1 MITSNI
7 GKIFLSAY
15 NEKYGKH
22 YDAKTFFMEQYYP
35 LFFDQNKYMMTA
47 GNSPLENPKL
57 SWEKMI
63 RGQIPFETSEQRK
76 ERFENFVNKVENSEA
91 DASIAIGYPTLD
103 INATTSGQVTNLQN
117 NVSKDDVY
125 YSWLGAGLGIGLQG
139 GFSVLFSEKKILL
152 DIFDGWKIYR
162 DVLNNTPNLKGN
174 QINTWNGQWLA
185 HRYSSVYVE
194 NNPMA
199 NFMPFS
205 TKEGLMSIEV
215 RSWTSV
221 LIAMAKKHQDQQMI
235 GYVYNYGQTNTTVGF
250 IPFSLSQIRRPID
263 LYQKFFGM
271 DSAKKAEPL
280 WGTAFG
286 FLKACQSGAI
296 GLRAMEPKGLR
307 DYIEKGKVP
316 KIKKSEEEIIN
327 YNTYKIWIMAM
338 LNNEDLWANA
348 QEFARELQ
356 LFVKK
361 DKPKSTKRKNQ
372 VDLVLASINKKQ
384 FFASI
389 TEIVK
394 EAENSGKI
402 EDVAKVIHLMP
413 NDNVPYFLTLI
424 RFHYATMDNKASQ
437 QILFDNL

>member
-7 GKIFLSAY
+7 GKLFLTAY

-22 YDAKTFFMEQYYP
+22 YDAKTFFLEQYYP

-63 RGQIPFETSEQRK
+63 KGQIPFETPEQRK
-76 ERFENFVNKVENSEA
+76 ERFENFINKVEKSEA

-117 NVSKDDVY
+117 NVSKDDIY
-125 YSWLGAGLGIGLQG
+125 YSWIGAGLGIGLQG

-152 DIFDGWKIYR
+152 DLFDGWKVYR
-162 DVLNNTPNLKGN
+162 DALNNTPNLRGN

-185 HRYSSVYVE
+185 HRYSSVFVE
-194 NNPMA
+194 NKPMA

-205 TKEGLMSIEV
+205 TKEGLMSIDV
-215 RSWTSV
+215 RSWTGV
-221 LIAMAKKHQDQQMI
+221 LIAMAKKHQDQQMM

-271 DSAKKAEPL
+271 VSAKKAEPL

-286 FLKACQSGAI
+286 FLRACQSGAI

-307 DYIEKGKVP
+307 DYIEKGKMP
-316 KIKKSEEEIIN
+316 KIKETEEETIN
-327 YNTYKIWIMAM
+327 FNTYKIWIMAM
-338 LNNEDLWANA
+338 LNNEDLWAKA

-356 LFVKK
+356 RFVKE

-372 VDLVLASINKKQ
+372 VDSVLESINKKQ
-384 FFASI
+384 FFVCI

-394 EAENSGKI
+394 ERDGSGKI
-402 EDVAKVIHLMP
+402 EDVAKTIHLMP

-424 RFHYATMDNKASQ
+424 RFHYATMENKATQ
-437 QILFDNL
+437 QTVFDN

>member
-1 MITSNI
+1 MITSTI
-7 GKIFLSAY
+7 GKIFLNAY
-15 NEKYGKH
+15 NEKYCKH

-35 LFFDQNKYMMTA
+35 LFFNQNKYMMTA

-63 RGQIPFETSEQRK
+63 KGQIPFETSAQRK
-76 ERFENFVNKVENSEA
+76 ERFENFINKVENSEA

-117 NVSKDDVY
+117 NVSKDDVF
-125 YSWLGAGLGIGLQG
+125 YSWIGAGLGIGLQG
-139 GFSVLFSEKKILL
+139 GLSVLFSEKKILL
-152 DIFDGWKIYR
+152 DIFDGWTVYR

-185 HRYSSVYVE
+185 HRYSNMFVE

-205 TKEGLMSIEV
+205 TKEGLMSIDV

-221 LIAMAKKHQDQQMI
+221 LIAMAKKHQDRQMM

-250 IPFSLSQIRRPID
+250 IPFSLSQIRRPIE

-296 GLRAMEPKGLR
+296 GLRAMEPKGLG
-307 DYIEKGKVP
+307 DYIEKGKIP
-316 KIKKSEEEIIN
+316 KIKESEEETIN
-327 YNTYKIWIMAM
+327 FNTYKIWIMAM
-338 LNNEDLWANA
+338 LNNEDLWAKA

-356 LFVKK
+356 RFVKE

-372 VDLVLASINKKQ
+372 VDSVLESINKKQ
-384 FFASI
+384 FFVSI

-424 RFHYATMDNKASQ
+424 RFHYAAMDNKATQ
-437 QILFDNL
+437 QTLFDNL

>member
-7 GKIFLSAY
+7 GKLFLTAY

-22 YDAKTFFMEQYYP
+22 YDAKTFFLEQYYP

-63 RGQIPFETSEQRK
+63 KGQIPFETPEQRK
-76 ERFENFVNKVENSEA
+76 ERFENFINKVEKSEA

-117 NVSKDDVY
+117 NVSKDDIY
-125 YSWLGAGLGIGLQG
+125 YSWIGAGLGIGLQG

-152 DIFDGWKIYR
+152 DLFDGWKVYR
-162 DVLNNTPNLKGN
+162 DALNNTPNLRGN

-185 HRYSSVYVE
+185 HRYSSVFVE
-194 NNPMA
+194 NKPMA

-205 TKEGLMSIEV
+205 TKEGLMSIDV
-215 RSWTSV
+215 RSWTGV
-221 LIAMAKKHQDQQMI
+221 LIAMAKKHQDQQMM

-271 DSAKKAEPL
+271 VSAKKAEPL

-286 FLKACQSGAI
+286 FLRACQSGAI

-307 DYIEKGKVP
+307 DYIEKGKMP
-316 KIKKSEEEIIN
+316 KIKETEEETIN
-327 YNTYKIWIMAM
+327 FNTYKIWIMAM
-338 LNNEDLWANA
+338 LNNEDLWAKA

-356 LFVKK
+356 RFVKE

-372 VDLVLASINKKQ
+372 VDSVLESINKKQ
-384 FFASI
+384 FFVSI

-394 EAENSGKI
+394 ETDGSGKI
-402 EDVAKVIHLMP
+402 EDVAKTIHLMP

-424 RFHYATMDNKASQ
+424 RFHYATMENKATQ
-437 QILFDNL
+437 QTVFDN

>member
-1 MITSNI
+1 MITSTI
-7 GKIFLSAY
+7 GKIFLTAY
-15 NEKYGKH
+15 NEKYCKH

-35 LFFDQNKYMMTA
+35 LFFNQNKYMMTA

-63 RGQIPFETSEQRK
+63 KGQIPFETSAQRK
-76 ERFENFVNKVENSEA
+76 ERFENFINKVENSEA

-117 NVSKDDVY
+117 NVSKDDVF
-125 YSWLGAGLGIGLQG
+125 YSWIGAGLGIGLQG
-139 GFSVLFSEKKILL
+139 GLSVLFSEKKILL
-152 DIFDGWKIYR
+152 DIFDGWTVYR

-185 HRYSSVYVE
+185 HRYSNMFVE

-205 TKEGLMSIEV
+205 TKEGLMSIDV

-221 LIAMAKKHQDQQMI
+221 LIAMAKKHQDRQMM

-250 IPFSLSQIRRPID
+250 IPFSLSQIRRPIE

-296 GLRAMEPKGLR
+296 GLRAMEPKGLG
-307 DYIEKGKVP
+307 DYIEKGKIP
-316 KIKKSEEEIIN
+316 KIKESEEETIN
-327 YNTYKIWIMAM
+327 FNTYKIWIMAM
-338 LNNEDLWANA
+338 LNNEDLWTKA

-356 LFVKK
+356 RFVKE

-372 VDLVLASINKKQ
+372 VDSVLESINKKQ
-384 FFASI
+384 FFVSI

-424 RFHYATMDNKASQ
+424 RFHYAAMDNKATQ
-437 QILFDNL
+437 QTLFDNL